1 MQDVMLQIINPNEN
15 TKRSFQ
21 GIITFDPIELLHL
34 ASRKKF
40 TSLKNINQLSIRR
53 LISSAS
59 FE

>member
-1 MQDVMLQIINPNEN
+1 MLQIINPNEN